1 MFSNTENNI
10 NEICNI
16 LQNITKEDMLLQAT
30 RNFGE
35 AKKYDKTIIE
45 TRRQKFFKEFINEYK
60 K

>member
-1 MFSNTENNI
+1 
-10 NEICNI
+10 
-16 LQNITKEDMLLQAT
+16 MLLQAT